1 MPVMAL
7 PATWPTAEP
16 TATPPAVAA
25 IWAIRPGWAGAAGAT
40 AAGAGAGAGA
50 GALAGAAG
58 ARAGAGDPLLGIFA
72 LFLGLLVS
80 DFEQGGNPAVQSARA
95 QQ

>member
-1 MPVMAL
+1 MISQAQGPVGSLGPAAVARGAGASGAGAGAAGAGAGEEPPENMPVMAL

-40 AAGAGAGAGA
+40 AAGAGAGTGA
-50 GALAGAAG
+50 GG
-58 ARAGAGDPLLGIFA
+58 
-72 LFLGLLVS
+72 
-80 DFEQGGNPAVQSARA
+80 
-95 QQ
+95 

>member
-16 TATPPAVAA
+16 TVTPPAVAA

-40 AAGAGAGAGA
+40 AAGAGAGTGA
-50 GALAGAAG
+50 GG
-58 ARAGAGDPLLGIFA
+58 
-72 LFLGLLVS
+72 
-80 DFEQGGNPAVQSARA
+80 
-95 QQ
+95 

>member
-1 MPVMAL
+1 MAL

-25 IWAIRPGWAGAAGAT
+25 IWAIRPGC
-40 AAGAGAGAGA
+40 AGA

-58 ARAGAGDPLLGIFA
+58 ARAGAGDPLLGILT
-72 LFLGLLVS
+72 LFFGVS
-80 DFEQGGNPAVQSARA
+80 CF
-95 QQ
+95 